1 MSSME
6 DCSEYAN
13 SNHPQQQHHRHGHHH
28 QQQQQQIHHHQQQ
41 QHNQAKL
48 SAVLSSSTLPHHQG
62 QGQLLQSGG
71 PSGSSSTLTR
81 GSRRSSYG
89 PSHYQQQLV
98 PQAVNY
104 HDGLSM
110 ADNISVGGGSIISN
124 HSGQRYVPD
133 LHYGTLSNRIIHS
146 ERYVIDDS
154 SCLQPPSPAPSNDH
168 YVMGMPSPS
177 PSAHHY
183 PERHYTLQQRTMSP
197 SNSRYRHSLT
207 ENYRDISPQCERF
220 IPPPAHFISATNPL
234 AASDSYGYLNSNV
247 HTPVKRYV
255 PTPPP
260 QEPTY
265 QPQTQLMATI
275 LTQTAVATSQ
285 QRGNHLT
292 NTLPYRFRVKS
303 CPNEQTISTPQSFD
317 TSDHYATPP
326 RVRPQKC
333 ASSLTA
339 SCSVP
344 NSALSSQTLGAGR
357 QSGQSTEYLLARTPS
372 ADFLDQPSCR
382 VATPVS
388 VMSEPN
394 GTASCLHCNTLRRT
408 TGVHQTTQTSGPIS
422 PQPLSLSSA
431 TESTG
436 RNSPLSPTSLST
448 PMTTA
453 PSSNSLQHPP
463 HNMHQQL
470 QQHLQQSAQSPS
482 ATLTATQSQPQIAIE
497 HYSAHESSDISTI
510 PRNQAKLPQP
520 QSQQLS
526 ANSSEQSIMTSSNSR
541 SILVQY
547 QQQNILQQPPAP
559 QQPMQ
564 PPPAVQSVP
573 PQQLIPQQVPQMQ
586 LQSAQSA
593 SPPLVSAS
601 PASVSLPG
609 PSMSAQHSPPVSESP
624 ASTLQRNAQLI
635 FRPSA
640 PSISRKQRVKEYMK
654 HETAK
659 FFGVDDLN
667 EEYERHK
674 WEDRQK
680 RFAYRRFGQ
689 LKDEYDFPLRNNN
702 ANNNAAEENA
712 APIDR
717 PDILPAQSQ
726 DERDTEQSRRQRAN
740 PRHTYDAASDTFI
753 FKAERKPSVP
763 TVIWNGMSF
772 LVHSITRK
780 RLRKQKQWSRSFA
793 PAHVELT
800 GDDNELCDGLQPI
813 QDDETFFDAPVQP
826 TAQQPNQ
833 GQIVDNSRQLFVSE
847 NDRGLGATT
856 DSGIINGWR
865 TRSSELHL
873 QAREGANGTLG
884 QRISSHILD
893 GVLDNSMRPIANKI
907 KLLRPNLLDDRYD
920 YRPFFTYW
928 INTVQVLVLVISLI
942 CYGFGPI
949 GIGMEYK
956 TAQVLVTSLSL
967 QQVHHQ
973 ETRNVWIGLK
983 NIDIVHLGAKYGAC
997 MRRDSRISEVITKT
1011 RKQERETACCIRNDD
1026 SGCVQSSQADC
1037 SMRGLWPTKTIATW
1051 KKWSPGESG
1060 PGGRISGSVCGL
1072 DPKYCDAPA
1081 SIAPHEWP
1089 DDITKWPIC
1098 RKNNQFSQRFRF
1110 KDHTAEHMICE
1121 VIGHPCCIGIYGECR
1136 ITTREYCDFVNGYFH
1151 EEASLCSQI
1160 SCLNDVCGMFPFIAN
1175 NYPDQ
1180 FYRLFTSLCL
1190 HAGIIHL
1197 VITVAFQ
1204 HMLMSD
1210 LERLIGPLRMAI
1222 LYIGSGIAGNLTSAI
1237 FVPYKAE
1244 VGPLPSLAG
1253 VLSSLMVQLILCHWK
1268 SLKKPHVAMIKLLII
1283 GFTLFGLGTLPWQ
1296 QNFTGLIAGLLF
1308 GIGLTLAFV
1317 PFVSVT
1323 KHNRKSKLNLI
1334 WTCVVVQL
1342 IVYALMFIIF
1352 YVFPTLF
1359 SSLNFIDGNQLS
1371 DHNSVHSYHDH
1382 YNLYEGYQNYNPG
1395 IGNGHGHGHGSGG
1408 GIINSGNHIVT
1419 TYNVNNNFK
1428 SPTSHGGG
1436 ILYNHHD
1443 YGGGGG
1449 GGISMSGGINKISS
1463 SNNNKK
1469 NLLKGISMCEK
1480 GQCVQRQPRSA
1491 DTNA

>member
-6 DCSEYAN
+6 DCSEYSN
-13 SNHPQQQHHRHGHHH
+13 SHHHSQQQHHRHGN
-28 QQQQQQIHHHQQQ
+28 QQQQQHH
-41 QHNQAKL
+41 QAKL
-48 SAVLSSSTLPHHQG
+48 SAALSSNALAAHHQG
-62 QGQLLQSGG
+62 QGQAVQSGG
-71 PSGSSSTLTR
+71 PNGSNSTLTR
-81 GSRRSSYG
+81 GSRRSSFG

-98 PQAVNY
+98 PQAVNF
-104 HDGLSM
+104 HDGLGM
-110 ADNISVGGGSIISN
+110 ADNISVGSGSIISN

-133 LHYGTLSNRIIHS
+133 LQYGTLSNRIIHN

-183 PERHYTLQQRTMSP
+183 PERHYALQQRTMSP

-207 ENYRDISPQCERF
+207 ENYRDMSPQCERF
-220 IPPPAHFISATNPL
+220 IPPPAHFLSTTNPL
-234 AASDSYGYLNSNV
+234 AAAESYGYLNSNV

-265 QPQTQLMATI
+265 QPQTQLMTAI
-275 LTQTAVATSQ
+275 LTQTAVTTAQ
-285 QRGNHLT
+285 QRGSHLT

-303 CPNEQTISTPQSFD
+303 CPNEQTISPPQGFD

-326 RVRPQKC
+326 RVRPTKC
-333 ASSLTA
+333 SSSLTA
-339 SCSVP
+339 SYSVP
-344 NSALSSQTLGAGR
+344 NSALSSQAISSGRHSR
-357 QSGQSTEYLLARTPS
+357 QSNEYLIARTPS

-382 VATPVS
+382 VSTPVS

-394 GTASCLHCNTLRRT
+394 GSASCLHCNTLRRT

-422 PQPLSLSSA
+422 PQPLPFTSA

-436 RNSPLSPTSLST
+436 RQSPLSPAASIST
-448 PMTTA
+448 PKTTA
-453 PSSNSLQHPP
+453 PSPNSVQHLS
-463 HNMHQQL
+463 HNHHQSQTQQL
-470 QQHLQQSAQSPS
+470 QHHFQQPS
-482 ATLTATQSQPQIAIE
+482 HVSSNALTATQSQPQIAIDNYGSLE
-497 HYSAHESSDISTI
+497 ARDISTI
-510 PRNQAKLPQP
+510 PRNQAKQHQQ
-520 QSQQLS
+520 QSQHPS

-541 SILVQY
+541 SILIQY
-547 QQQNILQQPPAP
+547 QQQNILQQPAA
-559 QQPMQ
+559 QQQMQ
-564 PPPAVQSVP
+564 PPPPPAVQTVP
-573 PQQLIPQQVPQMQ
+573 PQQMIPQQAPQMQ
-586 LQSAQSA
+586 QQPAQPSQPQQMSAPVA
-593 SPPLVSAS
+593 P
-601 PASVSLPG
+601 VSLPG
-609 PSMSAQHSPPVSESP
+609 PSMPTHSPPVSESP
-624 ASTLQRNAQLI
+624 ASTLQRNAQQI
-635 FRPSA
+635 YRPTG
-640 PSISRKQRVKEYMK
+640 PNMSRKQRIKEYMK

-659 FFGVDDLN
+659 FFGVDNLN
-667 EEYERHK
+667 EDYERLK

-680 RFAYRRFGQ
+680 RFAFRRFGQ
-689 LKDEYDFPLRNNN
+689 LKDEYDFAYRNGN
-702 ANNNAAEENA
+702 ANNHAVEENA
-712 APIDR
+712 VPVDR

-740 PRHTYDAASDTFI
+740 PHHSYDNSSDTYMI
-753 FKAERKPSVP
+753 KAERKPSVP
-763 TVIWNGMSF
+763 TVIWNGVSF
-772 LVHSITRK
+772 VVQSITRK
-780 RLRKQKQWSRSFA
+780 RFRKQKQWSRSFA

-800 GDDNELCDGLQPI
+800 NDDNELCDGLQPI
-813 QDDETFFDAPVQP
+813 QDEEAFFDTPVAPP
-826 TAQQPNQ
+826 TQQVIP
-833 GQIVDNSRQLFVSE
+833 GQVVDNSRQLFVSE
-847 NDRGLGATT
+847 NDRGLGGTAG
-856 DSGIINGWR
+856 SGIINGWR

-873 QAREGANGTLG
+873 QARDGASGTLG

-893 GVLDNSMRPIANKI
+893 GVLDNSMRPIGHKI
-907 KLLRPNLLDDRYD
+907 KLLRPNVLDDRYD

-949 GIGMEYK
+949 GVGMEYK

-973 ETRNVWIGLK
+973 ETRNVWIGFK

-997 MRRDSRISEVITKT
+997 MRRDSRISEVIVKT

-1098 RKNNQFSQRFRF
+1098 RKNNQLSQRFRF

-1151 EEASLCSQI
+1151 EEASLCSQV
-1160 SCLNDVCGMFPFIAN
+1160 SCLNDVCGMFPFIAS

-1197 VITVAFQ
+1197 AITVAFQ
-1204 HMLMSD
+1204 HLLMSD

-1253 VLSSLMVQLILCHWK
+1253 VLSSLMVQLVLCHWK
-1268 SLKKPHVAMIKLLII
+1268 CLKKPHVAMIKLLVI
-1283 GFTLFGLGTLPWQ
+1283 GCTLFGLGTLPWQ

-1317 PFVSVT
+1317 PFVNVT
-1323 KHNRKSKLNLI
+1323 KHSRKSKVNLI
-1334 WTCVVVQL
+1334 WTCMVIQF
-1342 IVYALMFIIF
+1342 IVYAVMFIIF
-1352 YVFPTLF
+1352 YVFPMLF

-1371 DHNSVHSYHDH
+1371 DHNSAHSYHDH

-1395 IGNGHGHGHGSGG
+1395 SGNGHSHGHGSGG
-1408 GIINSGNHIVT
+1408 GIINGGNHIVT
-1419 TYNVNNNFK
+1419 TYNVNNNYK
-1428 SPTSHGGG
+1428 SPTGHGGG
-1436 ILYNHHD
+1436 ILHNHHE

-1449 GGISMSGGINKISS
+1449 GGISMSGGINRIS
-1463 SNNNKK
+1463 SNNNNKNN
-1469 NLLKGISMCEK
+1469 NLLKGMSMCEK